1 MGSQWTSCEEKKHL
15 KNVLVGKKK
24 PVCQIECQKRR
35 VNLTYQL
42 WNSLGVCKLWDNVTL
57 SSQTFFPIYCS
68 VCLSSQCP
76 GILLLYGHWYA
87 EISENVTFFFFFFF
101 PRVVLPFSL
110 NGDCCVL
117 LIPVSLWQGSLLM
130 FIIKRCSLLLSY
142 GSRICYYNAAE
153 SGNGTKQRPVLFGIF
168 VRVFHCQAPYLLQY
182 KHL

>member
-1 MGSQWTSCEEKKHL
+1 MPEINLWIIASMGSQWTSCEEKKHL

-101 PRVVLPFSL
+101 SKSCSSL
-110 NGDCCVL
+110 FFEWRLLCVTHSR
-117 LIPVSLWQGSLLM
+117 VSLTRITAYVYHKKMLSITVIWFQD
-130 FIIKRCSLLLSY
+130 LLL
-142 GSRICYYNAAE
+142 
-153 SGNGTKQRPVLFGIF
+153 
-168 VRVFHCQAPYLLQY
+168 
-182 KHL
+182 